1 MRFSPRSG
9 AALLVCAFM
18 MLGSTPRVQAE
29 DAKRIGVVNVSQV
42 FNAYVKVKEV
52 QEKLEKLFEADRKA
66 IDKKAKDL
74 KALEEKLRLD
84 PRDPKRDVS
93 FFKEFQNFELA
104 KMQLEIEYQDL
115 FKRVE
120 EKRRDEMKG
129 VLNDIKTAIR
139 AIGTQ
144 EKYDLILRAPEF
156 EDEFDP
162 KGSAEENKAREES
175 RSAAEL
181 VRKFRENPVMY
192 FSQGV
197 DVTGKVIAKLN
208 DDYKAAPVK

>member
-1 MRFSPRSG
+1 MFSRSG
-9 AALLVCAFM
+9 TALLVCAL
-18 MLGSTPRVQAE
+18 MLVGTAVRVHAE

-42 FNAYVKVKEV
+42 FSAYTKVKEV
-52 QEKLEKLFEADRKA
+52 QDKLEKLFDADRKA

-74 KALEEKLRLD
+74 KALEEKIRLD
-84 PRDPKRDVS
+84 PRDPKRDVA
-93 FFKEFQNFELA
+93 FFKEIQNFELA
-104 KMQLEIEYQDL
+104 KMSLEMEYQDL

-129 VLNDIKTAIR
+129 VLNDIKAAIR
-139 AIGTQ
+139 AIGTA

-162 KGSAEENKAREES
+162 KATAEENKQREES

-208 DDYKAAPVK
+208 DDYKANAPK

>member
-1 MRFSPRSG
+1 MFSRSG
-9 AALLVCAFM
+9 TALLVCALIV
-18 MLGSTPRVQAE
+18 LGGATRVQAE
-29 DAKRIGVVNVSQV
+29 ESKRIAVVNVSQV

-52 QEKLEKLFEADRKA
+52 QDKLEKLFDADKKA
-66 IDKKAKDL
+66 IDKKSKDL

-84 PRDPKRDVS
+84 PRDPKHDVNL
-93 FFKEFQNFELA
+93 FREFQQFELA
-104 KMQLEIEYQDL
+104 KMQLELEYQDL

-129 VLNDIKTAIR
+129 VLNDIKGAIR
-139 AIGTQ
+139 SIGTQ

-162 KGSAEENKAREES
+162 KATAQDNQNREES

-197 DVTGKVIAKLN
+197 DVTGKVITKLN
-208 DDYKAAPVK
+208 DDYKANAPK